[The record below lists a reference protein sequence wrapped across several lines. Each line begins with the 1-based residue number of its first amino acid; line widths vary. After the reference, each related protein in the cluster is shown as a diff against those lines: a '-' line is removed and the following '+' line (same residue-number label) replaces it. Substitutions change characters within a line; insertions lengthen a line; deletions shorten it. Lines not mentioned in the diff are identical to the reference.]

1 MRKEKGAECR
11 ILRARVF
18 KGSER
23 SRVPSPVSRAIKWG
37 VIKVKPY
44 HRLARHYGNEALFE
58 MVEMSI
64 ISTLWGDPLHI
75 HAEGLRGT
83 GKTTIMRAAKN
94 VLPSIVRIKGCLY
107 NCDPKR
113 PHCPHHAH
121 LSPKEIEEI
130 GTETIP
136 MPFLEISHSAKIG
149 TVAGS
154 IDLARITDPANPTAA
169 ILPGVIPQAHRGIVF
184 VDEINRLADTS
195 PEITDVLLDVMG
207 TKPGRIQIEEAGIPL
222 VEIPVQVSVWAA
234 SNPDE
239 EPGPLEE
246 IRKQLSD
253 RFDLVLYMGRP
264 NTLETV
270 ADILLQSEML
280 RLRRFDEGLGVS
292 PEDQKL
298 REHFETLAREY
309 YGTTMPDF
317 LRNFIARIYLKYH
330 IESLRAIEGVQQA
343 AVLHAVLKGR
353 RQVLVS
359 DVIKVLPLA
368 LKHRVEV
375 DTLTKIMN
383 TLDRG
388 EDMVSE
394 TSRREAAASLADDG
408 RRGKGG
414 GIRSFFGG
422 KENKLADGED
432 DAGVDTAGLLK
443 ARRLGELR
451 RDELIRTEKD
461 LKPPE
466 K

>member
-1 MRKEKGAECR
+1 MR
-11 ILRARVF
+11 
-18 KGSER
+18 
-23 SRVPSPVSRAIKWG
+23 
-37 VIKVKPY
+37 PY
-44 HRLARHYGNEALFE
+44 HRLSRHYGNETLFE

-83 GKTTIMRAAKN
+83 GKTTIMRSAKN
-94 VLPSIVRIKGCLY
+94 ILPDIERIKGCLY
-107 NCDPKR
+107 NCDPKK
-113 PHCPHHAH
+113 PHCPQHAH
-121 LSPKEIEEI
+121 MSADKIAEI
-130 GTETIP
+130 GSEMVP

-154 IDLARITDPANPTAA
+154 IDLAKITDPNNPTAA

-222 VEIPVQVSVWAA
+222 VQIPVQVSVWAA

-246 IRKQLSD
+246 IRRQLSD
-253 RFDLVLYMGRP
+253 RFDLVIYMGRP
-264 NTLETV
+264 NTLESITE
-270 ADILLQSEML
+270 ILMQSEL
-280 RLRRFDEGLGVS
+280 SRLGEGGFGEVLSDG
-292 PEDQKL
+292 DRKL
-298 REHFETLAREY
+298 REQFAKLAQDY
-309 YGTTMPDF
+309 YGVTMPDF

-330 IESLRAIEGVQQA
+330 IESLRAIEGIQQA
-343 AVLHAVLKGR
+343 AVLSSVLRKR

-359 DVIKVLPLA
+359 DIIKVLPLA

-375 DTLTKIMN
+375 DTLTKILN
-383 TLDRG
+383 SLDRG
-388 EDMVSE
+388 EDLSAGPGF
-394 TSRREAAASLADDG
+394 REAASASDK
-408 RRGKGG
+408 GKAG
-414 GIRSFFGG
+414 GIKSFFGG
-422 KENKLADGED
+422 KEKPEESSP
-432 DAGVDTAGLLK
+432 GVDTGSLLK
-443 ARRLGELR
+443 ARRLGEMG

-466 K
+466 R

>member
-1 MRKEKGAECR
+1 M
-11 ILRARVF
+11 
-18 KGSER
+18 
-23 SRVPSPVSRAIKWG
+23 
-37 VIKVKPY
+37 KPY
-44 HRLARHYGNEALFE
+44 HRLSRHYGNETLFE

-64 ISTLWGDPLHI
+64 ISSLWGDPLHI

-83 GKTTIMRAAKN
+83 GKTTIMRSAKN
-94 VLPSIVRIKGCLY
+94 ILPDIERIKGCLY
-107 NCDPKR
+107 NCDPNK
-113 PHCPHHAH
+113 PHCPNHAH
-121 LSPKEIEEI
+121 LSPEEI
-130 GTETIP
+130 KTIGSEMVP

-154 IDLARITDPANPTAA
+154 IDLARITDPSNPTAA

-222 VEIPVQVSVWAA
+222 VQIPVQVSVWAA

-253 RFDLVLYMGRP
+253 RFDLVIYMGRP
-264 NTLETV
+264 NTLESIT
-270 ADILLQSEML
+270 DILLQSEL
-280 RLRRFDEGLGVS
+280 SRLGEGGFGEVS
-292 PEDQKL
+292 TEGDRTLKAQFAKL
-298 REHFETLAREY
+298 SSDY
-309 YGTTMPDF
+309 YGVTMPDF
-317 LRNFIARIYLKYH
+317 LRSFIARIYLKYH
-330 IESLRAIEGVQQA
+330 IESLRAIEGIQQS
-343 AVLHAVLKGR
+343 AVLSAVLRKR

-375 DTLTKIMN
+375 DTLTKILN
-383 TLDRG
+383 SLDRG
-388 EDMVSE
+388 EDLGAPAAPSA
-394 TSRREAAASLADDG
+394 REAAEKGA
-408 RRGKGG
+408 KGG
-414 GIRSFFGG
+414 GIKSIFGGG
-422 KENKLADGED
+422 KEKAEEANP
-432 DAGVDTAGLLK
+432 GVDTGSLLK
-443 ARRLGELR
+443 ARKLGEMG

-466 K
+466 R